1 MNNTPLSMPNLEQLK
16 EAQVRVNN
24 SPHVRRTPLLNN
36 IDVPKEGASSQ
47 CFLKLESLQKTGS
60 FKIRG
65 MVNLFAAHEK
75 AIREN
80 GAVTMSAGNAG
91 KAFAFL
97 AGQLQIPAATVCMP
111 NTVPADRV
119 KSIEALGANVVLT
132 TNEGLFPKVEEYVGQ
147 GRILAH
153 PFDSHELM
161 AGHASVGLEILEDC
175 PDADII
181 AVCCGGGG
189 LVGGVAAAVKLSGS
203 KAKIFAVEPTGAPCL
218 FNSMK
223 EGKAANISPHT
234 IAHGLAPP
242 FAGQLCYEYAKE
254 FVDDVVLV
262 TDDELV
268 EATRFAYSN
277 GILAETSG
285 CAGIAAL
292 MFGKLGDT
300 KGKKVV
306 CVVSGSNIS
315 PEDLQEALAGNA
327 KFH

>member
-1 MNNTPLSMPNLEQLK
+1 ME
-16 EAQVRVNN
+16 
-24 SPHVRRTPLLNN
+24 
-36 IDVPKEGASSQ
+36 
-47 CFLKLESLQKTGS
+47 
-60 FKIRG
+60 
-65 MVNLFAAHEK
+65 
-75 AIREN
+75 
-80 GAVTMSAGNAG
+80 
-91 KAFAFL
+91 
-97 AGQLQIPAATVCMP
+97 
-111 NTVPADRV
+111 
-119 KSIEALGANVVLT
+119 
-132 TNEGLFPKVEEYVGQ
+132 
-147 GRILAH
+147 
-153 PFDSHELM
+153 
-161 AGHASVGLEILEDC
+161 
-175 PDADII
+175 
-181 AVCCGGGG
+181 
-189 LVGGVAAAVKLSGS
+189 
-203 KAKIFAVEPTGAPCL
+203 
-218 FNSMK
+218 